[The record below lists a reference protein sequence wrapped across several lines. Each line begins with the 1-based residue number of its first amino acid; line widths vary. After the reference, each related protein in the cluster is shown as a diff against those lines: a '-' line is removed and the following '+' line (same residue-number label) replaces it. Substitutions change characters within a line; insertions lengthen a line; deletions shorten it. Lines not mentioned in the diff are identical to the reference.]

1 LKDGGLSVLP
11 ALNPAVENRRRQP
24 RLHATVCT
32 RRLLAMTLTTPAPD
46 LRDRLLAILAADVAG
61 YSRLVSLDARA
72 TVVRLD
78 AARAVFREQVG
89 GHGGRIVDTAGDSVL
104 AVFDTVTG
112 AVDAA
117 MAVQRQIESTGAAT
131 PEHLRLRFRIGI
143 HVGDI
148 IEKGDG
154 TVYGDGVNIAARLQA
169 LAEPGSLAVSQAVH
183 GMVARRVSAVFDDI
197 GEQPVKNIPQP
208 VRAYRLR
215 GASVRFGHFELRF
228 AERTLLVDGHP
239 TALPER
245 ALDLLIALSEQPG
258 QLVGKQALVER
269 VWPGVALEEADIVA
283 QINALRQLLGAEI
296 VATVPGRGYRFTPP
310 VVGSGA
316 GVPRPSTDDGADP
329 STLPR
334 LRTNLPAELTPLL
347 GRAED
352 LVKLGALIERYR
364 LVTIVGAGGMGKT
377 RLAQALLAA
386 RRDAFAHGVCWVEMA
401 STSDGAMLPGRIA
414 AALGLQLGGGDPR
427 AGLLAAVA
435 PLSLLV
441 VLDNAEH
448 VLAEVAELAGELHDS
463 APGLRLIV
471 TSQAPL
477 KLAAEHVYRIGPL
490 AVPEGAL
497 PAAEALAFGAVAL
510 FTERA
515 QAADAGFTLT
525 DANAPAA
532 IELCRSLDGL
542 PLAIELAAARAPMLG
557 VQWLA
562 SSMHDRL
569 KLLTVSGNRA
579 APARQQTLRAAL
591 EWSHGFLNES
601 ERAVFRR
608 LGVVAGSASLQ
619 LVQRVAADH
628 GEGGLDEW
636 AVLDALGVLV
646 DRSLVAVLATDTAA
660 ADTSPRYR
668 LLDSPRAYA
677 LERLATAG
685 EQPMLRQRHAL
696 AMAALFDAAYDEYF
710 SGRVGSDDW
719 MVSLAA
725 DLDNAREALAWAAAA
740 GDAGSALAIAA
751 TLERALPRAL
761 HAERMALADRT
772 EALIG
777 PAAPVRLQQR
787 AWLACSMQWA
797 NLHKPRSCDAALR
810 SLALARALHPNDKDP
825 LPLYLALCRF
835 AAAAAA
841 VYDIDAANAALAE
854 VRSLEDAAWP
864 PQRLIW
870 GVEAEAQ
877 VAKFQGNAVESR
889 SHSQRRLAMDRA
901 RGTSGSKSL
910 ANLIDDELL
919 AGDAAA
925 AVRSGTALVAAL
937 EGTREETGLA
947 YARINLT
954 AALLALD
961 ERDPAR
967 LVAKAAWPQAASF
980 GLHPYLA
987 DSLALLAA
995 LDSRPRTAARLVGYA
1010 DASYGARQESRQPN
1024 EAAADERTRKLARS
1038 TLGDPEFDRLHAE
1051 GARLRDA
1058 DIAELA
1064 FGSGDS

>member
-1 LKDGGLSVLP
+1 
-11 ALNPAVENRRRQP
+11 
-24 RLHATVCT
+24 
-32 RRLLAMTLTTPAPD
+32 MTLTTPAPE
-46 LRDRLLAILAADVAG
+46 LRDRLLAILAADAAG
-61 YSRLVSLDARA
+61 YSRLMSLDARA
-72 TVVRLD
+72 TVARLD
-78 AARAVFREQVG
+78 AARAVFREHVG

-117 MAVQRQIESTGAAT
+117 LAVQRQIESTDAAT
-131 PEHLRLRFRIGI
+131 PPHLRLRFRIGI
-143 HVGDI
+143 HVGDV

-154 TVYGDGVNIAARLQA
+154 TVYGDGVNIAARLEH

-215 GASVRFGHFELRF
+215 GASLRFGHFELRF
-228 AERTLLVDGHP
+228 AERTLLVDGQP
-239 TALPER
+239 TALPAR
-245 ALDLLIALSEQPG
+245 ALDLLVALSEQPG

-283 QINALRQLLGAEI
+283 QINALRHLLGTEI

-310 VVGSGA
+310 VVASAA
-316 GVPRPSTDDGADP
+316 GVRPSTDGADP
-329 STLPR
+329 SAMPR

-347 GRAED
+347 GRAAD
-352 LVKLGALIERYR
+352 LVTLGALLERYR

-401 STSDGAMLPGRIA
+401 STSDGAMLPGVIA

-448 VLAEVAELAGELHDS
+448 LLAEVAELAGELHDAAS
-463 APGLRLIV
+463 GLRLIV

-477 KLAAEHVYRIGPL
+477 KLAAERVYRIGPL

-515 QAADAGFTLT
+515 QAADAGFALT

-542 PLAIELAAARAPMLG
+542 PLAIEFAAARAPMLG

-562 SSMHDRL
+562 ASMHDRL

-591 EWSHGFLNES
+591 EWSHGFLNER

-660 ADTSPRYR
+660 DTAPRYR

-719 MVSLAA
+719 MASLAV

-797 NLHKPRSCDAALR
+797 NLHKPRSCDAARR
-810 SLALARALHPNDKDP
+810 SLTLARALHANDKDP

-835 AAAAAA
+835 ATAAAAI
-841 VYDIDAANAALAE
+841 YDIDAANAALAE
-854 VRSLEDAAWP
+854 VRSIEDAAWP
-864 PQRLIW
+864 PHRLIW

-889 SHSQRRLAMDRA
+889 SHSRRRLAMDRA
-901 RGTSGSKSL
+901 RGASGSKSL
-910 ANLIDDELL
+910 SNLIDDELL

-937 EGTREETGLA
+937 AGTREETGLA

-961 ERDPAR
+961 EREPAR
-967 LVAKAAWPQAASF
+967 LVAKAGWPQAASF

-1038 TLGDPEFDRLHAE
+1038 TLGEPEFNRLHAE

-1058 DIAELA
+1058 DLAALA
-1064 FGSGDS
+1064 FGSGDA